1 MSTEAKEATAEY
13 MTAAWLPSVGEQLQ
27 QFARALTLS
36 PDELVQRSLRA
47 FVESEIRLAEQDIAD
62 IRERYHVLAPQELH
76 EKIESRDIYSHP
88 AWEDL
93 IEWETLLDHISRLRA
108 LQEELEGQEKLNEW
122 GV

>member
-1 MSTEAKEATAEY
+1 MSAKAKEAVVEY
-13 MTAAWLPSVGEQLQ
+13 VTTDWMFRVGAQLQ

-62 IRERYHVLAPQELH
+62 IRERYHVFAPPELH
-76 EKIESRDIYSHP
+76 EKIESREIYSHP

-93 IEWETLLDHISRLRA
+93 IEWETLLDYIAQLRA
-108 LQEELEGQEKLNEW
+108 LQEQMEN
-122 GV
+122 